1 MHQGTNNTKLS
12 KDISYLDFNLPQVNE
27 KGHYLF
33 TYTYTSFFNFHFP
46 YSYLVFCTL
55 LPEGKIPFMLR
66 RAVEIQIEVLIME
79 YPKAEALNRVQ
90 YTEIKEGFPGWGSLT
105 TQKKKAEYSIKADS
119 NC

>member
-12 KDISYLDFNLPQVNE
+12 KEISYLDSNLPQMNE
-27 KGHYLF
+27 KHHYLL

-66 RAVEIQIEVLIME
+66 RDVEIQIEVLITE
-79 YPKAEALNRVQ
+79 YPT
-90 YTEIKEGFPGWGSLT
+90 TET
-105 TQKKKAEYSIKADS
+105 
-119 NC
+119 